1 MALLN
6 FRKSLFNTLVRPILE
21 YNNPI
26 WGPHYILDNR
36 KVEKIQRRATR
47 LIPQLQD
54 KSYSERLTQ
63 LDLPSFHYRRLR
75 GDLIFFLTI
84 ISPPI
89 LLIAIYTYSRS
100 ITRGHQFKLFKE
112 RSRLLCRS
120 NYFINRITNNWNSL
134 PNYVVNSSSINTF
147 KSLLDSHL
155 IDSRFIFV

>member
-1 MALLN
+1 MLTC
-6 FRKSLFNTLVRPILE
+6 LFNTLVRPILE

-75 GDLIFFLTI
+75 GDLIF
-84 ISPPI
+84 
-89 LLIAIYTYSRS
+89 
-100 ITRGHQFKLFKE
+100 LFKI
-112 RSRLLCRS
+112 LN
-120 NYFINRITNNWNSL
+120 NYFTTDFTDIYIRTQDLLPGGINSNCLRNAQDYCVDLITL
-134 PNYVVNSSSINTF
+134 SIESPTIGIVC
-147 KSLLDSHL
+147 L
-155 IDSRFIFV
+155 IML